1 MLKIC
6 KKIFTLFLHWFNI
19 QLTHRIY
26 IRFVSNILIW
36 RDKMKMLKN
45 GLLGMLILG
54 GMLIGS
60 NVAEA
65 RSRVIQAKGS
75 DTILNVSQAISE
87 NYMKENR
94 KARIAVTGGGSGVG
108 ISALINGTTDIAM
121 ASRSIK
127 DKEIEQAKAKGLEVK
142 EVVLGFDGITI
153 ISNHANPVKDLDDLT
168 LGKVFRGE
176 ITNWKEL
183 GGEDAPIVVLSRDSS
198 SGTHEFFKEH
208 IIRENNTKKDLEYGP
223 KTLYMPSNE
232 AIKQEVKANKYAIG
246 YIGMGYMDD
255 SVEAIK
261 VDGVEASVE
270 NVASKKYPIAREV
283 YWYVDSNASEE
294 VNGLVDYALSS
305 KGQELVKEE
314 GFVPVK

>member
-1 MLKIC
+1 
-6 KKIFTLFLHWFNI
+6 
-19 QLTHRIY
+19 
-26 IRFVSNILIW
+26 
-36 RDKMKMLKN
+36 MKMNFLKK
-45 GLLGMLILG
+45 GLLGALIVVGVMSLG
-54 GMLIGS
+54 QT
-60 NVAEA
+60 AEA
-65 RSRVIQAKGS
+65 RSKVIQAKGS
-75 DTILNVSQAISE
+75 DTILNVSQAIAE
-87 NYMKENR
+87 KYMNENR
-94 KARIAVTGGGSGVG
+94 GARIAVTGGGSGVG

-127 DKEIEQAKAKGLEVK
+127 SKEIDQAKAKGLEVR

-153 ISNHANPVKDLDDLT
+153 IANHANNVKDIDDLT

-183 GGEDAPIVVLSRDSS
+183 GGDDAPIVVLSRDSS

-232 AIKQEVKANKYAIG
+232 AIKQEVKSNKYAIG

-261 VDGVEASVE
+261 VDGVEATVA
-270 NVASKKYPIAREV
+270 NVSSKAYPIAREV
-283 YWYVDSNASEE
+283 YWYVDKNANEDI
-294 VNGLVDYALSS
+294 NKLVDYAISPA
-305 KGQELVKEE
+305 GQELVKSE

>member
-1 MLKIC
+1 MNIF
-6 KKIFTLFLHWFNI
+6 KK
-19 QLTHRIY
+19 
-26 IRFVSNILIW
+26 
-36 RDKMKMLKN
+36 
-45 GLLGMLILG
+45 GLLGMLVVAGL
-54 GMLIGS
+54 LVS
-60 NVAEA
+60 ANTAEA
-65 RSRVIQAKGS
+65 RSKVIQAKGS
-75 DTILNVSQAISE
+75 DTILNVSQSIAE

-127 DKEIEQAKAKGLEVK
+127 SKEIEQAKAKGLEVK

-153 ISNHANPVKDLDDLT
+153 IANHANTVKDIDDIT

-183 GGEDAPIVVLSRDSS
+183 GGDDAPIVVLSRDSS

-232 AIKQEVKANKYAIG
+232 AIKQEVKSNKYAIG
-246 YIGMGYMDD
+246 YIGMGYMDS
-255 SVEAIK
+255 SVEAIT
-261 VDGVEASVE
+261 VDGVAATPE
-270 NVASKKYPIAREV
+270 NVLNKTYPIAREV
-283 YWYVDSNASEE
+283 FWYADAAREGE
-294 VNGLVDYALSS
+294 VKGIVDYAVSS
-305 KGQELVKEE
+305 EGQEIMKNE